1 MRAYIEGIGLL
12 GPGLNGWQ
20 AGRAV
25 LAGAEP
31 YRPARTVIPSSELLP
46 PAERRRAG
54 IPVKLALAVG
64 REAFAAAGHDP
75 ALTPTVFTSSSSD
88 GEILHEI
95 CETLTTAEREVS
107 PTKFMNSVHNAAA
120 GYWSIATRSREPS
133 TSLCCFDASFAAGLL
148 ECAAQ
153 VAVDRRPVALISYD
167 QPYPEPLHAA
177 RPIASVFGVAFIMIP
192 EETRR
197 SISTIDLELRPADAA
212 ETRLADAGLE
222 ATRRGNPAARSL
234 PLLAALAR
242 GSAEEIVLKYV
253 AGTHLLARVAPC
265 R

>member
-12 GPGLNGWQ
+12 GPGLRGWDES
-20 AGRAV
+20 RAV

-31 YRPARTVIPSSELLP
+31 YRPARTVIPPSELLP

-64 REAFAAAGHDP
+64 REAFAHAGRDAAS
-75 ALTPTVFTSSSSD
+75 TPTVFTSSSSD
-88 GEILHEI
+88 GAILHEM
-95 CETLTTAEREVS
+95 CETLTTAERELS
-107 PTKFMNSVHNAAA
+107 PTRFMNSVHNAAA

-133 TSLCCFDASFAAGLL
+133 TSVCCHDASFAAGLL

-153 VAVDRRPVALISYD
+153 LAADGRPVALVSYD
-167 QPYPEPLHAA
+167 EPYPEPLHAT
-177 RPIASVFGVAFIMIP
+177 RPITSEFGVALILSP

-197 SISTIDLELRPADAA
+197 SVAAIELELRQADAA
-212 ETRLADAGLE
+212 ETRLADPGLE
-222 ATRRGNPAARSL
+222 AARRGNPAARSL

-253 AGTHLLARVAPC
+253 AGAYLCTRITPC